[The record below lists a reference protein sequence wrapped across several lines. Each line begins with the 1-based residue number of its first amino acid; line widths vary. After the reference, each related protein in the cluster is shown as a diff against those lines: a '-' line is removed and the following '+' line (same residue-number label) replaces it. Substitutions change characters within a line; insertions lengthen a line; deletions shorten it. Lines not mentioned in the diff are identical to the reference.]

1 MNSTIWQQRRD
12 ILISIICI
20 GIILWAAWT
29 VLGQFVDVIVILL
42 LSMAVA
48 FLVTPLVNLL
58 VKRKVP
64 HVPATLLVYIVV
76 LAVLS
81 ALGSLL
87 IFSLVQ
93 QVVALSATV
102 TNFFTHLPSLTVQF
116 QEYLIKQHIPQDK
129 ITSAVDQISNQATTY
144 AQIAAGSALNILLVL
159 SGALINILLIL
170 VLSVYLTLDGK
181 RIRDSLVNLAPQSW
195 LKHVLLF
202 EETLN
207 KVVGNYIRGQL
218 TLAVI
223 IGVLAGLVCII
234 TGLGQYALII
244 GALGFLFETIP
255 MVGPALASLPAILL
269 SLLLPAP
276 FPRTFYVIILF
287 VVIQAIESNVLG
299 PRIVGRAVGL
309 HPVASILALLAGA
322 KLFGAFGA
330 LLATPI
336 VAAAWVMI
344 ASIYRST
351 RGESAEHMLAQRRD
365 PWTVPYSNRVRERF
379 ALRRRHVPPRE
390 LAYSKAESS
399 RALERD
405 GDVHVE
411 PEQGEERVTS
421 AEKPGS

>member
-181 RIRDSLVNLAPQSW
+181 RIRDSLVTLAPQSW

-218 TLAVI
+218 TLAV
-223 IGVLAGLVCII
+223 
-234 TGLGQYALII
+234 
-244 GALGFLFETIP
+244 
-255 MVGPALASLPAILL
+255 
-269 SLLLPAP
+269 
-276 FPRTFYVIILF
+276 
-287 VVIQAIESNVLG
+287 
-299 PRIVGRAVGL
+299 
-309 HPVASILALLAGA
+309 
-322 KLFGAFGA
+322 
-330 LLATPI
+330 
-336 VAAAWVMI
+336 
-344 ASIYRST
+344 
-351 RGESAEHMLAQRRD
+351 
-365 PWTVPYSNRVRERF
+365 
-379 ALRRRHVPPRE
+379 
-390 LAYSKAESS
+390 
-399 RALERD
+399 
-405 GDVHVE
+405 
-411 PEQGEERVTS
+411 
-421 AEKPGS
+421 